1 MFNRIFRISLMVA
14 IGAILVAAIGAATT
28 AGIAAARG
36 ELAMGH
42 EGGMQAMRR
51 GDGSP
56 GMGDQMG
63 AEAGETMGHRGQHAE
78 MRMGDAETMGSG
90 ASMGDAETMDPGASM
105 GAGAEADVQASAP
118 QWLMV
123 ARGLI
128 RAVASVVPLALIAA
142 GISWVLHRTNA
153 SGPELAA

>member
-51 GDGSP
+51 GDGSH

-78 MRMGDAETMGSG
+78 MRMGDAETMGS
-90 ASMGDAETMDPGASM
+90 GASM

-128 RAVASVVPLALIAA
+128 RAVASVVPLALIVA

>member
-1 MFNRIFRISLMVA
+1 MVA

-51 GDGSP
+51 GDGSH

-78 MRMGDAETMGSG
+78 MRMGDAETMGS
-90 ASMGDAETMDPGASM
+90 GASM

-128 RAVASVVPLALIAA
+128 RAVASVVPLALIVA

>member
-28 AGIAAARG
+28 VGIAAARG

-51 GDGSP
+51 GDGSH
-56 GMGDQMG
+56 GMGNQMG
-63 AEAGETMGHRGQHAE
+63 AEAGESMGHRGQDAE
-78 MRMGDAETMGSG
+78 MRMGDAETMGP
-90 ASMGDAETMDPGASM
+90 DASM

-128 RAVASVVPLALIAA
+128 RAIASVVPLALIVA
-142 GISWVLHRTNA
+142 GISWVLHRTNS
-153 SGPELAA
+153 SGPELGA

>member
-51 GDGSP
+51 GDGSH

-78 MRMGDAETMGSG
+78 MRMGDAETMG
-90 ASMGDAETMDPGASM
+90 PGASM

-128 RAVASVVPLALIAA
+128 RAVASVVPLALIVA

>member
-51 GDGSP
+51 GDGSH

-90 ASMGDAETMDPGASM
+90 ASMG
-105 GAGAEADVQASAP
+105 AGAEADVQASAP

-128 RAVASVVPLALIAA
+128 RAIASVVPLALIVA
-142 GISWVLHRTNA
+142 GISWVLHRTNS

>member
-1 MFNRIFRISLMVA
+1 MVA

-28 AGIAAARG
+28 AAIAAARG

-51 GDGSP
+51 GDGSH

-78 MRMGDAETMGSG
+78 MRMGDAETMGS
-90 ASMGDAETMDPGASM
+90 GASM

-128 RAVASVVPLALIAA
+128 RAVASVVPLALIVA

>member
-1 MFNRIFRISLMVA
+1 MVA
-14 IGAILVAAIGAATT
+14 IGAVLVAAIGAATT

-51 GDGSP
+51 GDGSH

-78 MRMGDAETMGSG
+78 MRMGDAETMGS
-90 ASMGDAETMDPGASM
+90 GASM

-128 RAVASVVPLALIAA
+128 RAVASVVPLALIVA

>member
-1 MFNRIFRISLMVA
+1 MVA

-51 GDGSP
+51 GDGSH

-90 ASMGDAETMDPGASM
+90 ASMG
-105 GAGAEADVQASAP
+105 AGAEADVQASAP

-128 RAVASVVPLALIAA
+128 RAIASVVPLALIVA
-142 GISWVLHRTNA
+142 GISWVLHRTNS
-153 SGPELAA
+153 SGPELAG